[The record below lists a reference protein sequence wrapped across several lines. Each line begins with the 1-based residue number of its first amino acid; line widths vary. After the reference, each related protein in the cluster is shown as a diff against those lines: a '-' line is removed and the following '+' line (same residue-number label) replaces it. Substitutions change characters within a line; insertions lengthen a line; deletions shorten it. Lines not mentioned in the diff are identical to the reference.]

1 MKSLLFLI
9 IFGAM
14 ALLWIDDNA
23 KRTDLIKAEGRIDA
37 AQQQAR
43 TELALVQQLTTERN
57 QLVQQIM
64 RSGGTPQTVVMSGSG
79 SGPVAVVA
87 PTPIPTPT
95 PTWFQQRLNGIGGSA
110 LDSPTPPA
118 PSDPARP

>member
-37 AQQQAR
+37 AQQQAQ
-43 TELALVQQLTTERN
+43 TEIALVQQLTTERN

-64 RSGGTPQTVVMSGSG
+64 RSGGTPQIVMISG
-79 SGPVAVVA
+79 SGPVAAVA

-95 PTWFQQRLNGIGGSA
+95 PTWFQQRLNGIGGTA
-110 LDSPTPPA
+110 LDSPTPPP
-118 PSDPARP
+118 PSDPGRP